1 MSDDYALRLDMAYN
15 CLLRHMADLD
25 RTISRE
31 EYNNAYDVFH
41 SMMWNKFEWLD
52 ICISTAK
59 GETDCYLKREYR
71 VYEKFNRGKLAVAL
85 CSIFPSSNCLD
96 WRKRP
101 DKKYSKEEQ
110 IEHLLYLK
118 SILDCYI
125 DENKKDYDKKTEFMD
140 TYQESIE
147 DANKILNILLLIKKQ
162 LQESNEQAEN

>member
-1 MSDDYALRLDMAYN
+1 MRRKIRNWQHAQG
-15 CLLRHMADLD
+15 
-25 RTISRE
+25 
-31 EYNNAYDVFH
+31 EY
-41 SMMWNKFEWLD
+41 K
-52 ICISTAK
+52 
-59 GETDCYLKREYR
+59 
-71 VYEKFNRGKLAVAL
+71 
-85 CSIFPSSNCLD
+85 
-96 WRKRP
+96 
-101 DKKYSKEEQ
+101 Q